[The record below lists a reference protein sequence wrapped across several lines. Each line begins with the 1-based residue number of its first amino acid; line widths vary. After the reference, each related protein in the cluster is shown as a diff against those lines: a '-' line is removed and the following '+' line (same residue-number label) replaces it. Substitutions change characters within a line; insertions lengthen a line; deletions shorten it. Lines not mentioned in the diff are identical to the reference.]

1 MKYLLLFLL
10 TIIFMKTTRAQTNNL
25 PIVPIPQIVKIDNG
39 NFLIKKNFSIIMEG
53 NADQLKF
60 SAEQIKE
67 TLKSYLN
74 ISAKI
79 ISNNTAAFGI
89 VLSIDDFKSE
99 ENIPVDAK
107 DQSYKLVVDKDGIKI
122 TSPSARGIFYGT
134 MSLVQLLEKI
144 KSNKIQFVN
153 IIDWPDIKLRGISD
167 DISRGQVSTLDNFK
181 KIIRN
186 IARYKMNVYMPYL
199 EDMIQ
204 FPQYPD
210 IGKNRGALS
219 EKEIIEL
226 VNYAKQYYVDII
238 PIFQTLGHY
247 ENILSQKK
255 YLKYAEFPGAASL
268 NVSNDSTYVFL
279 ESMMKEVFKLF
290 PSEYYHMGADE
301 SFDVGLGASKFL
313 VDKYGIAKVHA
324 DHYKKIY
331 DICKKYGKKVM
342 MYGDIILRHPEI
354 LSMIPKDITI
364 VDWHYAPT
372 VDYPSTKTFKDAGFK
387 YIVSPSVSNYS
398 SPFPVNVN
406 ALPNIQYFIKA
417 GIENGSE
424 GMINSNWG
432 DFGAETF
439 KELIYFGYAW
449 SAQCSWNFKASDIA
463 SFSKNY
469 FYDFYGIDDERIPK
483 IYETLSN
490 PLNQMTWSE
499 IWRHPLLPE
508 RERNQRGPNLM
519 SASKVE
525 WMNWTLPQTLSD
537 INMLESKVKKHRD
550 QFDLLRFNIKLDEFY
565 KSKIETQYLL
575 HDKYYL
581 ASKKN
586 IKNLISRL
594 SDNISSLK
602 KLNKEYDNLWLR
614 YYEKA
619 NLNLIDDKF
628 NRLESYFE
636 EVNDSLNSGDK
647 NLYSPL
653 IQSKWIYVKVND
665 DSFASNAEFK
675 KTIELKEI
683 PQEAYIQLMGD
694 TYAQLYINN
703 KFVDEVYA
711 RRTLSLTVEHKRIK
725 LLDVKKYLKSGKN
738 TFFVKVINFNPNGAA
753 GVNISSQFTIDNN
766 NFNIDTNDDNLQ
778 DSWEGKSENGNWGN
792 VVSKEY
798 SNQIIAP
805 NFKTKR
811 PSWIER

>member
-1 MKYLLLFLL
+1 MKYHILSLL
-10 TIIFMKTTRAQTNNL
+10 TFLFMISASAQTNEI
-25 PIVPIPQIVKIDNG
+25 PIVPSPQVIKLGKG
-39 NFLIKKNFSIIMEG
+39 NFTLNKNINISITG
-53 NADQLKF
+53 SKAYLKF

-67 TLKSYLN
+67 TLKNYLN

-79 ISNNTAAFGI
+79 IANDSAASGI
-89 VLSIDDFKSE
+89 VFSLNDFKSE
-99 ENIPVDAK
+99 ENIPVEVK
-107 DQSYKLVVDKDGIKI
+107 DQSYNLTVNKDGIKI
-122 TSPSARGIFYGT
+122 TSTSARGIFYGT
-134 MSLVQLLEKI
+134 MSLIQLLEKANSKEI
-144 KSNKIQFVN
+144 PFLN
-153 IIDWPDIKLRGISD
+153 ITDWPDIKLRGISD

-219 EKEIIEL
+219 EKEITEL

-247 ENILSQKK
+247 ENILSQEK

-268 NVSNDSTYVFL
+268 NVSNDSTYIFL

-364 VDWHYAPT
+364 VDWHYVPT
-372 VDYPSTKTFKDAGFK
+372 VDYPSTKIFKDAGFK

-449 SAQCSWNFKASDIA
+449 SAQCSWNYNGSDL
-463 SFSKNY
+463 STFSKNY
-469 FYDFYGIDDERIPK
+469 FYDFFGLNDERIPK

-499 IWRHPLLPE
+499 LWRHPLLVE
-508 RERNQRGPNLM
+508 REHMQRGPNLM
-519 SASKVE
+519 PASKVE
-525 WMNWTLPQTLSD
+525 WMNWTLPQTLKD
-537 INMLESKVKKHRD
+537 IDNLEPKVQKHKD
-550 QFDLLRFNIKLDEFY
+550 QFDILRFIVKLDEWY

-575 HDKYYL
+575 HDKSYL
-581 ASKKN
+581 QANENDKHLVK
-586 IKNLISRL
+586 LI
-594 SDNISSLK
+594 DKDVSSLNE
-602 KLNKEYDNLWLR
+602 LHKEYDNLWLK
-614 YYEKA
+614 YYVEA

-628 NRLESYFE
+628 QRLKEYFE
-636 EVNDSLNSGDK
+636 EIKDSLNSGDK

-653 IQSKWIYVKVND
+653 IKSKWIYVKVNE
-665 DSFASNAEFK
+665 DSLASKAEFQ
-675 KTIELKEI
+675 KTLKLKEI
-683 PQEAYIQLMGD
+683 PKEAFLQLMGD
-694 TYAQLYINN
+694 TYARLYIDD

-725 LLDVKKYLKSGKN
+725 FLDVKKYLRKGEN
-738 TFFVKVINFNPNGAA
+738 TFLVKVVNYNPNGAA
-753 GVNISSQFTIDNN
+753 GFNIAS
-766 NFNIDTNDDNLQ
+766 NFIVGKGTLNIDTNDDNTQ
-778 DSWEGKSENGNWGN
+778 SSWKGKTEGGEWKN
-792 VVSKEY
+792 VVSKKY
-798 SNQIIAP
+798 PNQIIAP
-805 NFKTKR
+805 DFHTKR

>member
-1 MKYLLLFLL
+1 MKYHLLSLL
-10 TIIFMKTTRAQTNNL
+10 TFLFMVSASAQTNEI
-25 PIVPIPQIVKIDNG
+25 PIVPSPQIIKPGNG
-39 NFLIKKNFSIIMEG
+39 NFQLNKDINILIVGSK
-53 NADQLKF
+53 ADLKF

-79 ISNNTAAFGI
+79 ISNNSAASGI
-89 VLSIDDFKSE
+89 ILSLNDFKSE
-99 ENIPVDAK
+99 ENIPIAVK
-107 DQSYKLVVDKDGIKI
+107 DQSYNLTVNEDGIKI
-122 TSPSARGIFYGT
+122 TSPSAKGIFYGT
-134 MSLVQLLEKI
+134 MSLVQLLEKANT
-144 KSNKIQFVN
+144 KKIQYLN
-153 IIDWPDIKLRGISD
+153 ITDWPDMKVRGISD

-219 EKEIIEL
+219 ENEITEL
-226 VNYAKQYYVDII
+226 VNYAKQYYIDII
-238 PIFQTLGHY
+238 PVFQTLGHY
-247 ENILSQKK
+247 ENILSQKN

-268 NVSNDSTYVFL
+268 NVSNDSTYIFL
-279 ESMMKEVFKLF
+279 KSMMKEVFKLF

-301 SFDVGLGASKFL
+301 SFDVGSGASKYL

-331 DICKKYGKKVM
+331 DICKKYDKKVM

-372 VDYPSTKTFKDAGFK
+372 VDYPSTKIFKDAGFN

-406 ALPNIQYFIKA
+406 ALPNIKYFIKA

-449 SAQCSWNFKASDIA
+449 SAQCSWNYNGSDLTT
-463 SFSKNY
+463 FSRNY
-469 FYDFYGIDDERIPK
+469 FYDFYGVDDERIPK

-499 IWRHPLLPE
+499 FWRHPLLVE
-508 RERNQRGPNLM
+508 RERMQRGPNLM
-519 SASKVE
+519 PASKVE
-525 WMNWTLPQTLSD
+525 WMNWTLPQTVND
-537 INMLESKVKKHRD
+537 INDLESKVKKNKD
-550 QFDLLRFNIKLDEFY
+550 QFEILRFIANLDDWY
-565 KSKIETQYLL
+565 KSKIEIQYLL
-575 HDKYYL
+575 HDKNYQQTNENSND
-581 ASKKN
+581 A
-586 IKNLISRL
+586 IKLIGK
-594 SDNISSLK
+594 DVSSLNE
-602 KLNKEYDNLWLR
+602 LHKEFDKLWLR

-628 NRLESYFE
+628 QRLESYFE
-636 EVNDSLNSGDK
+636 EIKDSLNTGDK
-647 NLYSPL
+647 NLYSPV
-653 IQSKWIYVKVND
+653 IKSKWIYVKVND
-665 DSFASNAEFK
+665 DSLSSKAEFQ
-675 KTIELKEI
+675 KTISLKEI
-683 PQEAYIQLMGD
+683 PHEAYIQLMGD
-694 TYAQLYINN
+694 TYAQLYIND
-703 KFVDEVYA
+703 KFIDEVYA

-725 LLDVKKYLKSGKN
+725 FLDVKKYLAKGEN
-738 TFFVKVINFNPNGAA
+738 TFLVKVANYNPNGAA
-753 GVNISSQFTIDNN
+753 GFNISS
-766 NFNIDTNDDNLQ
+766 NFIVGNDTLNIDTNDNNTVN
-778 DSWEGKSENGNWGN
+778 SWKGKINGSEWKN
-792 VVSKEY
+792 VVSKEFP
-798 SNQIIAP
+798 NQIIAP
-805 NFKTKR
+805 NFNTKR